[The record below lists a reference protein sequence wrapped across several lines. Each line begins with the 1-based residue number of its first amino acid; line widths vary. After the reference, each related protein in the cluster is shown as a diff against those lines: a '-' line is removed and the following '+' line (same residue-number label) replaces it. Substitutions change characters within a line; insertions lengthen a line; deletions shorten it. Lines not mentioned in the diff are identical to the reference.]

1 MYGTSE
7 NPDRRRK
14 KNTANVNGRTGF
26 AGSGA
31 TVHSVNGKNEGHR
44 LSGAGR
50 LDNAL
55 NEMKPSLLNRT
66 RINSIVFKPNLSKPN
81 ELLNTADRVLFESGK
96 NASGRLQ
103 PNNGHQ
109 PNTVV
114 SNELGLSIYNPPDNA
129 IDTTHTS
136 NHQLTDQ
143 EPFGTNDIDK
153 SECARFGAFCL
164 LSGFAGSASADS
176 FAMINSLFISSK
188 TKFFLSLP
196 IFANH
201 HRSLPITIAYPA
213 RHQTKPNQTQALEQK
228 RAETSAARR

>member
-14 KNTANVNGRTGF
+14 KNTPASNGRAGFTG
-26 AGSGA
+26 SA
-31 TVHSVNGKNEGHR
+31 TVHAKNEGHR

-55 NEMKPSLLNRT
+55 NEMKPVLPNRT

-81 ELLNTADRVLFESGK
+81 ELLTGAERVLFESGK

-103 PNNGHQ
+103 LNNGHQ

-136 NHQLTDQ
+136 NHQLADQ

-153 SECARFGAFCL
+153 SECRSVGRPPFR
-164 LSGFAGSASADS
+164 
-176 FAMINSLFISSK
+176 
-188 TKFFLSLP
+188 FLSEL
-196 IFANH
+196 
-201 HRSLPITIAYPA
+201 
-213 RHQTKPNQTQALEQK
+213 
-228 RAETSAARR
+228 

>member
-14 KNTANVNGRTGF
+14 KNTAASNGRTDFTG
-26 AGSGA
+26 GA
-31 TVHSVNGKNEGHR
+31 AVHTAKNEGHR

-55 NEMKPSLLNRT
+55 NEMKPPNRT
-66 RINSIVFKPNLSKPN
+66 RINSIVFKPSLSKPN
-81 ELLNTADRVLFESGK
+81 ELLNTADRVLFESAK
-96 NASGRLQ
+96 NTSGRLQ
-103 PNNGHQ
+103 LNNSHQ

-114 SNELGLSIYNPPDNA
+114 SNELGLSIYNPPDNT

-153 SECARFGAFCL
+153 SECASNSYFKANL
-164 LSGFAGSASADS
+164 
-176 FAMINSLFISSK
+176 SLFDQ
-188 TKFFLSLP
+188 P
-196 IFANH
+196 I
-201 HRSLPITIAYPA
+201 LLDQ
-213 RHQTKPNQTQALEQK
+213 HQF
-228 RAETSAARR
+228 

>member
-14 KNTANVNGRTGF
+14 KNTASANGRTGF
-26 AGSGA
+26 AGVA
-31 TVHSVNGKNEGHR
+31 VHSTNSAKNEGHR

-55 NEMKPSLLNRT
+55 NEMKPLNRT
-66 RINSIVFKPNLSKPN
+66 RINSIVFKPTLSKPN
-81 ELLNTADRVLFESGK
+81 ELLNTADRVLFEAGK
-96 NASGRLQ
+96 NVSGRLQ
-103 PNNGHQ
+103 LNNGHQ

-153 SECARFGAFCL
+153 SECEVRFVC
-164 LSGFAGSASADS
+164 SADLL
-176 FAMINSLFISSK
+176 A
-188 TKFFLSLP
+188 
-196 IFANH
+196 
-201 HRSLPITIAYPA
+201 
-213 RHQTKPNQTQALEQK
+213 Q
-228 RAETSAARR
+228 RRLR